1 LDIVATSKDSSGNTI
16 TSYTFEDVEMEVN
29 MQTIYTGA
37 FFHSDQ
43 KISATINSEWK
54 DNNEQTF

>member
-1 LDIVATSKDSSGNTI
+1 MLIALAATGLWTACQQI
-16 TSYTFEDVEMEVN
+16 PEDDVN

-37 FFHSDQ
+37 FFHSGQ
-43 KISATINSEWK
+43 KISATINSEWE